1 MTVTQDEKEPEMT
14 VTSTPIEQVPP
25 LDRGEAATLAAVEN
39 ARMVEL
45 MRSLRPGEWS
55 KATDCPAWD
64 VRAMASHVLG
74 GMEAFATLPQFIHQ
88 MRAAKKAAGDGPFID
103 GMPAVQVR
111 DRTHLTPE
119 EVVERLAEVGPR
131 VARSRQRVPA
141 LFRRMPMKEE
151 VGGVEETWRMGYLL
165 DVILTRDTWMH
176 RVDIARATGHTLE
189 LTHGHDGRLI
199 ADVVAEWARRHG
211 RPFTLTLE
219 GPAGGVF
226 TSGVGGEAIAL
237 DAVEFCRIL
246 SGRGAGTG
254 LLTQEV
260 PF

>member
-1 MTVTQDEKEPEMT
+1 MT

-74 GMEAFATLPQFIHQ
+74 GMEAFATLPQFIHE

-103 GMPAVQVR
+103 GMTAVQVR

-165 DVILTRDTWMH
+165 DVILTPRHVDAPRRH
-176 RVDIARATGHTLE
+176 RAGYRSHPRAHPRPRRPPHCRRRRRVG
-189 LTHGHDGRLI
+189 
-199 ADVVAEWARRHG
+199 RRHG

-226 TSGVGGEAIAL
+226 TSGVGGEAIAF